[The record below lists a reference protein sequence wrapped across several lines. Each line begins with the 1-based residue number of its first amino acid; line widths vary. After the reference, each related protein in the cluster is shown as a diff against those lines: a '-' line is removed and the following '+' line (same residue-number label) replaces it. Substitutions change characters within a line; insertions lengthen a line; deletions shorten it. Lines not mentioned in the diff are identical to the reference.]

1 MNLSYYYDSICKQP
15 FLSRDEEEAL
25 FKVVQDTT
33 GLYSDK
39 EKSAARDR
47 IITANLRF
55 VFQKAKEKSKSD
67 PEMFEV
73 LIAAGNEGLLK
84 AFRKFSPDR
93 GIRFLTYAGWWV
105 LQTQLKE
112 MSLMRIVALPI
123 WKQQLAAKIARIQ
136 LDSEDQV
143 PIDKLCEMFPEHSRS
158 VIEELYSTKYLTYY
172 FEDFMEDNSTF
183 EEEYASYL
191 HEDSEDLLALC
202 MKLPH
207 PCGMILIMY
216 FGLNDGVRRGTK
228 YMAASLGIS
237 VDEVKKAKKKGL
249 AILHKLLC

>member
-1 MNLSYYYDSICKQP
+1 MSYYYDSICKQP
-15 FLSRDEEEAL
+15 LLSRDEEEAL
-25 FKVVQDTT
+25 FKVIKDTT

-55 VFQKAKEKSKSD
+55 VFQKAKEKSKAD
-67 PEMFEV
+67 PELFEV

-84 AFRKFSPDR
+84 AFRKFDPAR
-93 GIRFLTYAGWWV
+93 GIRFLSYAGWWV

-136 LDSEDQV
+136 LEAETPVSIED
-143 PIDKLCEMFPEHSRS
+143 LCKMLPEHSPS
-158 VIEELYSTKYLTYY
+158 VVEELSSTKYLTYY
-172 FEDFMEDNSTF
+172 FEDFLEESSTF

-191 HEDSEDLLALC
+191 QEESEDLPSLC

-207 PCGMILIMY
+207 PCGMVLVMH
-216 FGLNDGVRRGTK
+216 FGLHDGIRRGTK
-228 YMAASLGIS
+228 YMSSALGIS
-237 VDEVKKAKKKGL
+237 VDEVKRARKRGL
-249 AILHKLLC
+249 AIMHKLLS